1 MNNLRSLLSE
11 LAPGP
16 IAEAEAEKIE
26 HLLCESWGELSG
38 NDSGGMLAYKL
49 LNRTENML
57 WEPPIL
63 KFEIER
69 HGATV
74 NGSVYAGVQLWGID
88 VARGVAILGGE
99 KRRLVGKPAKPL
111 KVAPLAE
118 EIAALMLGRKGDPRL
133 KWLTPTCVRVE
144 ISEVI
149 PATNKQ
155 TTSSRRKR
163 FIRAL
168 ENELA
173 PAGWRKAVGK
183 LNTFAKI

>member
-74 NGSVYAGVQLWGID
+74 NGSV
-88 VARGVAILGGE
+88 
-99 KRRLVGKPAKPL
+99 
-111 KVAPLAE
+111 
-118 EIAALMLGRKGDPRL
+118 
-133 KWLTPTCVRVE
+133 
-144 ISEVI
+144 
-149 PATNKQ
+149 
-155 TTSSRRKR
+155 
-163 FIRAL
+163 
-168 ENELA
+168 
-173 PAGWRKAVGK
+173 
-183 LNTFAKI
+183 